1 MTQNMFYLQGR
12 TYEIPQNIKE
22 NYKMPKAHLILD
34 ENSFKKEAEMFAKAG
49 KQMQKMFG
57 FSYPDNGECKWWKED
72 VGHHITAKLLGTEKM
87 WAVIRGGTSNKTPKK
102 GGLSRHLETLM
113 NMIA

>member
-1 MTQNMFYLQGR
+1 MFGLQGR
-12 TYEIPQNIKE
+12 TYEIPQNIKD
-22 NYKMPKAHLILD
+22 NYQMPRPHLILD
-34 ENSFKKEAEMFAKAG
+34 ENSFKKEAEIFAKAG

-57 FSYPDNGECKWWKED
+57 FSYPDNGECRWWKED

-87 WAVIRGGTSNKTPKK
+87 WSVIRGGNPNKMSKK